1 MLCIIVFEYKQGILT
16 FITNF
21 RRLQNSG
28 LEIVRHREDILTMD
42 TKNIVIALTGK
53 GGVGKTSLSASFVRI
68 LTEKKPEARIL
79 AIDADPAIGLSVA
92 LGVEVTETLDEI
104 RRRIAE
110 DVTGKLRDTENILA
124 EARFRLFDA
133 MKETDGFAFLAIG
146 RPESAGCY
154 CAINTYLRQVIG
166 LLVNDFDYVVID
178 GEAGIEQINRR
189 VLEKV
194 THLVCVSDQS
204 RKGLSIIKTIK
215 EVSDRLVMYDEIGLI
230 VNRAPMPDRIPES
243 EELGVPVLSVI
254 PQDNGMTENDIEGRS
269 IFELPADSPILKG
282 AEDALYKMHI
292 L

>member
-21 RRLQNSG
+21 IRLQNSG

-110 DVTGKLRDTENILA
+110 DVTGKLKDTENILA

>member
-110 DVTGKLRDTENILA
+110 DVTGKLKDTENILA

-254 PQDNGMTENDIEGRS
+254 PQDNDMTENDIEGRS

-282 AEDALYKMHI
+282 AEDALSKMHI